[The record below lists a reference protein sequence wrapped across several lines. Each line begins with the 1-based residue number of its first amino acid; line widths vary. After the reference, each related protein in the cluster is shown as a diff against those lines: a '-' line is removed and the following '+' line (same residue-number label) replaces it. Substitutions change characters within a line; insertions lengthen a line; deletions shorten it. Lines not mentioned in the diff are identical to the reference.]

1 MEMSLLFN
9 DFFFLTE
16 QLRRFELL
24 LTDIANIGTSVVK
37 GGQEFSF
44 QQVTFKVLI
53 RYKSGDVQ
61 LATGF

>member
-44 QQVTFKVLI
+44 
-53 RYKSGDVQ
+53 
-61 LATGF
+61 